1 MVLSKRANSVKFKD
15 LYEKLFHSLLAIACK
30 YVDHSEAED
39 IVQDTFYKLW
49 YSPHLFIDGNELQ
62 YYLYTVVKNKCLN
75 HIRGKSIK
83 EKCLSHY
90 EVESEDYFCNA
101 VLEEE
106 VFIRLRQAIECLPE
120 KYRIVINLTLEGFKD
135 KDIAEQL
142 GISVDA
148 VKTQRKRG
156 KELLRTGLDHTF
168 LIFLVNLI

>member
-30 YVDHSEAED
+30 YVDYNEAED

-49 YSPHLFIDGNELQ
+49 HSPHLFIDGNELQ
-62 YYLYTVVKNKCLN
+62 YYLYTVVRNKCLN
-75 HIRGKSIK
+75 HIRGKKVK
-83 EKCLSHY
+83 ERCLSHY
-90 EVESEDYFCNA
+90 EIESEEYFYNA

-106 VFIRLRQAIECLPE
+106 IFIRLRQAVDYLPE
-120 KYRIVINLTLEGFKD
+120 KYRVVINLTLEGLKD
-135 KDIAEQL
+135 KDIAEKL

-156 KELLRTGLDHTF
+156 KDLLKAGLDHTF